1 MLEPATL
8 RHFRAVAAEGSVRHA
23 ASRLY
28 VAQSAVSRRIAA
40 LEAELGVPL
49 FERHARGMQLT
60 DAGRLL
66 LAFADEFRDRLG
78 TLRQQFERFE
88 SLQAG
93 HVKFAS
99 VEGLLSSFVPE
110 ALRAFAV
117 DYPGISIDVHAMGS
131 HVVAEAVAE
140 HRVELGILFG
150 TPPRPDLR
158 TLGRMRQPL
167 CAIVSPNHPLARRRG
182 CSLREAAG
190 FPLVLPDRSFGIR
203 QLVERVAARD
213 RITLRPV
220 AETNTLGFAWRL
232 VSHFDDRVTFMPR
245 ETVLPEVEAGR
256 LVALPL
262 DDRLLR
268 ETWVTLVASAGRTL
282 APAAARLADTLRLRM
297 AEGGS
302 DARRTGSRGAR
313 KSQRSKSS

>member
-1 MLEPATL
+1 MRPAACMSP
-8 RHFRAVAAEGSVRHA
+8 RAP
-23 ASRLY
+23 
-28 VAQSAVSRRIAA
+28 SAAA
-40 LEAELGVPL
+40 LPRWKPNSGC
-49 FERHARGMQLT
+49 H
-60 DAGRLL
+60 
-66 LAFADEFRDRLG
+66 
-78 TLRQQFERFE
+78 
-88 SLQAG
+88 
-93 HVKFAS
+93 
-99 VEGLLSSFVPE
+99 FVPE

-245 ETVLPEVEAGR
+245 EARRRRVDTGCAGPMGLR
-256 LVALPL
+256 GPTALE
-262 DDRLLR
+262 RGR
-268 ETWVTLVASAGRTL
+268 RCRTAAAGIRV
-282 APAAARLADTLRLRM
+282 PAAGD
-297 AEGGS
+297 
-302 DARRTGSRGAR
+302 RRTDGAR
-313 KSQRSKSS
+313 VQTRRPAVRLGRPWPPDLDRDEGLCAGVEHAGVHRGQDDGRVCGGCSSTTRRRQSQRVYP